1 MRISKLQTATDNN
14 DGFITKQEMLNT
26 TSELT
31 AKQVLAKSQ
40 IENKKSLLSDQVIGK
55 DGFCAFKRVSAVF
68 DRTDKDGDKDN

>member
-1 MRISKLQTATDNN
+1 
-14 DGFITKQEMLNT
+14 MLNT